1 LDRLKIE
8 KCIHPITES
17 EITRHH
23 NKATST
29 SMAIKLQ
36 SYNILRTTAPI
47 NTAIQKLIS
56 EEDKNENDI
65 NDSKLLNEVVE
76 NRVDAFITEDRK
88 IHAKAVA
95 LGIAHRVFTISSF
108 VEKVISE
115 NPELVDYKV
124 LSVQKVYFG
133 NVNIADSFFDSFRA
147 DYPGFNSWFNK
158 KSDQVA
164 YVCYGQ
170 TWLVGFL
177 YIKLESENENYS
189 DIFPPLP
196 PARRLKIGTF
206 KVALNG
212 YRIGERFLK
221 IVFDNA
227 LQYKVNEIYVTIF
240 DRTPE
245 QLKLIELLSEWG
257 FIEHGTKHTSTAQE
271 KVFVRDFSTKVNLT
285 NPKLTFPYISR
296 AANVFFVPI
305 WPDYHTELLPDSI
318 LNNESPANFVEN
330 QPHRNALSKVYISH
344 SHERNLQPGDIILF
358 YRTGGYYVS
367 VATTLGIVEKVHD
380 PVSSIEELF
389 EICRK
394 KTFFTH
400 EQLQK
405 FWDRYKTM
413 KPFVVEFLYAY
424 SLPKRPNLE
433 RLIQLQIIKDTAS
446 VPRGFHKISWDDL
459 LLILKESKSNESIV
473 VN

>member
-1 LDRLKIE
+1 MSNIFIGQLFRWLDRLKIE

-88 IHAKAVA
+88 IHANAVA

-196 PARRLKIGTF
+196 RQG
-206 KVALNG
+206 V
-212 YRIGERFLK
+212 
-221 IVFDNA
+221 
-227 LQYKVNEIYVTIF
+227 
-240 DRTPE
+240 
-245 QLKLIELLSEWG
+245 
-257 FIEHGTKHTSTAQE
+257 
-271 KVFVRDFSTKVNLT
+271 
-285 NPKLTFPYISR
+285 
-296 AANVFFVPI
+296 
-305 WPDYHTELLPDSI
+305 
-318 LNNESPANFVEN
+318 
-330 QPHRNALSKVYISH
+330 
-344 SHERNLQPGDIILF
+344 
-358 YRTGGYYVS
+358 
-367 VATTLGIVEKVHD
+367 
-380 PVSSIEELF
+380 
-389 EICRK
+389 
-394 KTFFTH
+394 
-400 EQLQK
+400 
-405 FWDRYKTM
+405 
-413 KPFVVEFLYAY
+413 
-424 SLPKRPNLE
+424 
-433 RLIQLQIIKDTAS
+433 
-446 VPRGFHKISWDDL
+446 
-459 LLILKESKSNESIV
+459 
-473 VN
+473 

>member
-1 LDRLKIE
+1 
-8 KCIHPITES
+8 
-17 EITRHH
+17 
-23 NKATST
+23 
-29 SMAIKLQ
+29 M
-36 SYNILRTTAPI
+36 
-47 NTAIQKLIS
+47 
-56 EEDKNENDI
+56 
-65 NDSKLLNEVVE
+65 
-76 NRVDAFITEDRK
+76 
-88 IHAKAVA
+88 
-95 LGIAHRVFTISSF
+95 
-108 VEKVISE
+108 
-115 NPELVDYKV
+115 
-124 LSVQKVYFG
+124 
-133 NVNIADSFFDSFRA
+133 
-147 DYPGFNSWFNK
+147 
-158 KSDQVA
+158 
-164 YVCYGQ
+164 
-170 TWLVGFL
+170 
-177 YIKLESENENYS
+177 
-189 DIFPPLP
+189 
-196 PARRLKIGTF
+196 
-206 KVALNG
+206 
-212 YRIGERFLK
+212 K